1 MLKLSARTVTFFK
14 QLSAKLKRSKREAIY
29 RVCGLIRRDAINK
42 LKVRPGSST
51 PPAAPHAHTKA
62 GLRVIDFHVDGNTG
76 LVGPRKF
83 PTSNKESQPV
93 PSIHEFGLQVFT
105 VRGPFKLIAYPK
117 RPYMSKTVERLKG
130 KIPREFSIQL
140 GKVL

>member
-1 MLKLSARTVTFFK
+1 MLKLSARTISFFK
-14 QLSAKLKRSKREAIY
+14 QLKSNLKRSKRDAIY

-76 LVGPRKF
+76 IIGPRKF
-83 PTSNKESQPV
+83 PNSNDESQPV
-93 PSIHEFGLQVFT
+93 PATHEFGLQVFT
-105 VRGPFKLIAYPK
+105 TKGPFKLISYPK
-117 RPYMSKTVERLKG
+117 RPYMGKTVERLKG
-130 KIPREFSIQL
+130 KIPREFSIQI

>member
-1 MLKLSARTVTFFK
+1 MLKLSARTVSFFK
-14 QLSAKLKRSKREAIY
+14 QLKARLKRSKRDAIY

-42 LKVRPGSST
+42 LKVRPGAST

-83 PTSNKESQPV
+83 PYSNRQSEPV
-93 PSIHEFGLQVFT
+93 PSVHEFGKQVFT
-105 VRGPFKLIAYPK
+105 TKGPFMLIKYPE
-117 RPYMSKTVERLKG
+117 RPFMGKTVERLKD

>member
-1 MLKLSARTVTFFK
+1 MLKLSARTVSFFK
-14 QLSAKLKRSKREAIY
+14 QLSASLKRSKRDAIY
-29 RVCGLIRRDAINK
+29 RICGLIRRDAINK

-83 PTSNKESQPV
+83 PNSNKQSEPV
-93 PSIHEFGLQVFT
+93 PSIHEFGKQVFST
-105 VRGPFKLIAYPK
+105 QGPFKLIAYPK
-117 RPYMSKTVERLKG
+117 RPFMSKTVDRLKT
-130 KIPREFSIQL
+130 KLPREFSIQL

>member
-1 MLKLSARTVTFFK
+1 MLILSARTVTFFK
-14 QLSAKLKRSKREAIY
+14 QLKASLKRSKRDAIY
-29 RVCGLIRRDAINK
+29 RVCGLIRRDAINR
-42 LKVRPGSST
+42 LKVRPGASI

-83 PTSNKESQPV
+83 PTSNKESEPV
-93 PSIHEFGLQVFT
+93 PSTHEFGKQVFT
-105 VRGPFKLIAYPK
+105 TKGKFKLIKYPK
-117 RPYMSKTVERLKG
+117 RPFMGATVDHLKN